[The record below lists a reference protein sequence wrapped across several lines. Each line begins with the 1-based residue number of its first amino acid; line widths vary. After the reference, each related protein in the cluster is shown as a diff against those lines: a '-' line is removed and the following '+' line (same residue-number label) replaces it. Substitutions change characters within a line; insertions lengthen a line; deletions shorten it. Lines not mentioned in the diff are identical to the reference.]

1 MADHYNERPEYT
13 QGRDRKGCKVEAV
26 KIRCEGE
33 VKRNRGERFLAVKVP
48 PCAPVFTFGA
58 YAAAKV
64 HNSGIADV
72 SFSRPSLP

>member
-13 QGRDRKGCKVEAV
+13 QGRDRKGRKVKAV

-33 VKRNRGERFLAVKVP
+33 VKRNGGKRFVAVKVP
-48 PCAPVFTFGA
+48 PCAPVFTFRA

-64 HNSGIADV
+64 HVSRIADV
-72 SFSRPSLP
+72 RFSRPSCS